1 MKQLN
6 LLNDKGLEPMD
17 KNYITVDVEGLNPE
31 KFINL
36 AVINGLTLWNIERLS
51 ITNMRFNMKEKD
63 FKRLRHIAKKT
74 NCRAKIIRKNG
85 LIFLFR
91 RLYRRIFFIIGLVI
105 FILLIYFFSNIIWN
119 IEIIGNK
126 VVNEQLILTSL
137 NKAGLKVG
145 AFKKKINLRDIENS
159 LLKDIKE
166 LSMVTISLDGTKAKV
181 EIVERT
187 MPPTIMDFEKPM
199 NIVAVKDGILTKV
212 IALKGQKLVKEGDY
226 VNKGQILISG
236 IIKDAQNIPIDVT
249 RALGEVYAK
258 TWYESIKE
266 VPLKY
271 RYFERTGNYKKTIY
285 LVLPNNKIV
294 NLRSNIN
301 KFQFYDK
308 IIEKEQINLI
318 GFKTPVLKVTEY
330 YYEKIEKIKNL
341 SYNEALD
348 IATKLADEEL
358 MKIMPKDVK
367 ILEKKYDKIL
377 MKDKVRIRKLIL
389 TEEKISKE
397 EEIK

>member
-1 MKQLN
+1 MFYNRISN
-6 LLNDKGLEPMD
+6 LCSTD
-17 KNYITVDVEGLNPE
+17 
-31 KFINL
+31 
-36 AVINGLTLWNIERLS
+36 
-51 ITNMRFNMKEKD
+51 
-63 FKRLRHIAKKT
+63 
-74 NCRAKIIRKNG
+74 
-85 LIFLFR
+85 
-91 RLYRRIFFIIGLVI
+91 
-105 FILLIYFFSNIIWN
+105 IYFSNIIWN
-119 IEIIGNK
+119 IEIVGNK
-126 VVNEQLILTSL
+126 VVNDQLILKSL

-145 AFKKKINLRDIENS
+145 TYKKNINLRDIENR

-187 MPPTIMDFEKPM
+187 MPPTILDLEKPM
-199 NIVAVKDGILTKV
+199 NIVAAKDGILTKV
-212 IALKGQKLVKEGDY
+212 IALKGQKLVKEGDF
-226 VNKGQILISG
+226 VKKGQILISG
-236 IIKDAQNIPIDVT
+236 VIKDHQNLPIDVT

-271 RYFERTGNYKKTIY
+271 RYFERTGKCEKFIY
-285 LVLPNNKIV
+285 FVLPNNKIIK
-294 NLRSNIN
+294 LWSNIN

-308 IIEKEQINLI
+308 IIEKEQVKLL
-318 GFKTPVLKVTEY
+318 GFNSPVTKVTEY

-341 SYNEALD
+341 SYNEAID
-348 IATKLADEEL
+348 VATNLADEEL
-358 MKIMPKDVK
+358 IKIMPKDIK
-367 ILEKKYDKIL
+367 ILERKYDKIL

>member
-1 MKQLN
+1 
-6 LLNDKGLEPMD
+6 MD
-17 KNYITVDVEGLNPE
+17 KNYITVDIEGLNPE

-51 ITNMRFNMKEKD
+51 ITNMRFNMNEKD

-85 LIFLFR
+85 VIFLFR
-91 RLYRRIFFIIGLVI
+91 RLYRRMFFIVGIVLFV
-105 FILLIYFFSNIIWN
+105 LLIYFFSNIIWN
-119 IEIIGNK
+119 IEIYGNK
-126 VVNEQLILTSL
+126 IVSEELIIKSL

-145 AFKKKINLRDIENS
+145 TYKKKVNLRDVENS

-187 MPPTIMDFEKPM
+187 MPPTIMDFEKPT
-199 NIVAVKDGILTKV
+199 NIVAAKDGILTKV
-212 IALKGQKLVKEGDY
+212 IALKGQKLVKEGDF
-226 VNKGQILISG
+226 VKKGQILISG
-236 IIKDAQNIPIDVT
+236 VIKDSQNIPIDTT

-271 RYFERTGNYKKTIY
+271 RYFERTGKYEKFVY
-285 LVLPNNKIV
+285 LILPNNKIV

-308 IIEKEQINLI
+308 IIEKEQLKLLGI
-318 GFKTPVLKVTEY
+318 KSPVIKATEY
-330 YYEKIEKIKNL
+330 YYEKIEKIKDL
-341 SYNEALD
+341 SYSEAIE
-348 IATKLADEEL
+348 IATKLADEQL
-358 MKIMPKDVK
+358 MKMLPKDVR
-367 ILEKKYDKIL
+367 ILDRKYDKIL
-377 MKDKVRIRKLIL
+377 MKDKVKVRKLIL

-397 EEIK
+397 EDIK

>member
-1 MKQLN
+1 
-6 LLNDKGLEPMD
+6 MD
-17 KNYITVDVEGLNPE
+17 KNYITVDLEGLNPE

-36 AVINGLTLWNIERLS
+36 AVINGLTLWDIERLS

-63 FKRLRHIAKKT
+63 FKQIRHIAKKT
-74 NCRAKIIRKNG
+74 HCRVKISRKNG
-85 LIFLFR
+85 FIFLFR
-91 RLYRRIFFIIGLVI
+91 RLYRRIFFIIGIVI
-105 FILLIYFFSNIIWN
+105 FVLLIYAFSNVIWN
-119 IEIIGNK
+119 IEIVGNN
-126 VVNEQLILTSL
+126 VVNDQLILKSL
-137 NKAGLKVG
+137 NKAGLKIG
-145 AFKKKINLRDIENS
+145 AHKKNINLRDIENS

-187 MPPTIMDFEKPM
+187 MPPTILDLEKPM
-199 NIVAVKDGILTKV
+199 NIVAAKDGILTKV
-212 IALKGQKLVKEGDY
+212 IALKGQKLVKEGDF
-226 VNKGQILISG
+226 VKKGQILISG
-236 IIKDAQNIPIDVT
+236 VIKDSQNLPIDVT

-271 RYFERTGNYKKTIY
+271 RYFERTGKCEKSIY
-285 LVLPNNKIV
+285 LVLPNNNIIK
-294 NLRSNIN
+294 LRSNIN

-308 IIEKEQINLI
+308 IIEKEQVKLL
-318 GFKTPVLKVTEY
+318 GFNSPVTKVTEY

-341 SYNEALD
+341 SYNEAID
-348 IATKLADEEL
+348 IATNLADEEL
-358 MKIMPKDVK
+358 IKIMPKDIK
-367 ILEKKYDKIL
+367 ILERKYDKIL